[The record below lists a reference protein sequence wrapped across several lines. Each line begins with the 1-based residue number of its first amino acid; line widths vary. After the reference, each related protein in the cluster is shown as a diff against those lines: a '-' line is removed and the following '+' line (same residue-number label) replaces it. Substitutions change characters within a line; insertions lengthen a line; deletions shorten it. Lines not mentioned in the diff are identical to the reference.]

1 MIHKKI
7 NLYCYQVIKKGI
19 LPGDNC
25 VMTENW
31 KLSGFRWHSESTET
45 SKDQA
50 SYKLFKSDGTL

>member
-7 NLYCYQVIKKGI
+7 NLYCYQVIKKVI

-45 SKDQA
+45 SEDQA
-50 SYKLFKSDGTL
+50 S